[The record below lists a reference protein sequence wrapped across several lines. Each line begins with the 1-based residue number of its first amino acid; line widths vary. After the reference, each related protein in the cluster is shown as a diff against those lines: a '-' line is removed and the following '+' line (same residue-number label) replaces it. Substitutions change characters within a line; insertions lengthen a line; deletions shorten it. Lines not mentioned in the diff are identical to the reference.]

1 MQSTSSFS
9 LDRSSLIL
17 LKKALSFEWLETNG
31 LGDYATSTSLYCPTR
46 RYHGLLVA
54 KPPGHAKR
62 HNFLVGFD
70 VEVRRPQGSLP
81 LSTFA
86 YRGLFSP
93 HGYQAAESFEA
104 FPHPRLTYHFG
115 GLEIR
120 YEVVMPQGKRAV
132 LLHWSVSGLDD
143 PVELLLR
150 PLLAFR
156 AADALTSENLA
167 LDPRTRRRKGHVS
180 LRPYASLPALD
191 LTVEGAPSQFDHD
204 PVWYR
209 GVELSAD
216 LDRGYDGH
224 EDLFSPGRFR
234 VQLAPESGVFLGA
247 SIEGPLDAPRALFQS
262 SWGPVDQPV
271 PTADDYVGQLERG
284 AEDFLIQAPAPAGG
298 TRQGVVAGYP
308 WFTEWGRDSF
318 LSLPGLLASRG
329 RVEELGQA
337 LEDATVYLKDGLL
350 PNIFEP
356 TVADSHY
363 GSVDAALWFARAVR
377 LYDKAGGSRE
387 RIVDGLLPAM
397 LEIGAAYEG
406 GTGLGIAADDGG
418 LITAGDESL
427 NATWMDAQIN
437 GVPVTPR
444 HGQAVEINA
453 LWYHLIAYLELILA
467 KTDRKPESRVWMQ
480 LRRRAKRSFLER
492 FWLTEQ
498 RYLAD
503 VWRDG
508 ERDTA
513 VRPNMVLAAA
523 LEFSPLT
530 RGKRTDVVQR
540 AEAELLTERGLRT
553 LSPKN
558 PAYEGRYQGGTDARD
573 GAYHQGTVWPWLFGY
588 YVEAALRAIG
598 PRPHLVERLTNNW
611 HSIAEHVQHA
621 GLGHVSEVFDGDTP
635 HRPGGTI
642 AQAWNTAELLRAW
655 RLLEEART

>member
-1 MQSTSSFS
+1 MPSKSQLT
-9 LDRSSLIL
+9 LDRSSLVL
-17 LKKALSFEWLETNG
+17 LEKALSFEWLETNG
-31 LGDYATSTSLYCPTR
+31 LGDFAASTSLGCPTR

-54 KPPGHAKR
+54 TPPGHTKR

-70 VEVRRPQGSLP
+70 AEVRRPQRSLP

-86 YRGLFSP
+86 YPNLFAP
-93 HGYQAAESFEA
+93 HGYQSIESFEPL
-104 FPHPRLTYHFG
+104 PHPRTTFRFG
-115 GLEIR
+115 DLKLVFEL
-120 YEVVMPQGKRAV
+120 VMPRGKRAV
-132 LLHWSVSGLDD
+132 LLRWRVSGLAD
-143 PVELLLR
+143 PVELCLR

-156 AADALTSENLA
+156 AADSLTFENLA
-167 LDPRTRRRKGHVS
+167 LEPRTVRRPGHV
-180 LRPYASLPALD
+180 RVQPYASLPALD
-191 LTVEGAPSQFDHD
+191 LTVEGAPSRFRPD

-209 GVELSAD
+209 GVELRAD
-216 LDRGYDGH
+216 LVRGYDGH
-224 EDLFSPGRFR
+224 EDLFSPGRF
-234 VQLAPESGVFLGA
+234 VIQLAPDSDVHMAA
-247 SIEGPLDAPRALFQS
+247 SIEGPLDAPAMRFAAA
-262 SWGPVDQPV
+262 WGPTDGQPL
-271 PTADDYVGQLERG
+271 AANDYLGQLELG
-284 AEDFLIQAPAPAGG
+284 AEDFLIQAPAPGG
-298 TRQGVVAGYP
+298 KMRLGVIAGYP

-318 LSLPGLLASRG
+318 ISMPGLLAARG

-337 LEDATVYLKDGLL
+337 LEDATSFLKDGLL
-350 PNIFEP
+350 PNIFEATP
-356 TVADSHY
+356 ATSHY

-387 RIVDGLLPAM
+387 RIVEGLLPAM
-397 LEIGAAYEG
+397 LEIGVAYRD
-406 GTGLGIAADDGG
+406 GTGLDIRADEGG
-418 LITAGDESL
+418 LITAGSESL
-427 NATWMDAQIN
+427 NATWMDAQID

-453 LWYHLIAYLELILA
+453 LWYHMIAYLELILA
-467 KTDRKPESRVWMQ
+467 KTDRKAESRVWMQ
-480 LRRRAKRSFLER
+480 LRLTARRTFLER
-492 FWLTEQ
+492 FWLADR

-558 PAYEGRYQGGTDARD
+558 PDYQGHFRGGPKERD
-573 GAYHQGTVWPWLFGY
+573 SAYHQGTVWPWLYGY

-598 PRPHLVERLTNNW
+598 PRPRLVERLKATW
-611 HSIAEHVQHA
+611 REIAQHVEHS

-635 HRPGGTI
+635 HLPGGTF

-655 RLLEEART
+655 RLLEEATP